1 MTDKELQQRERAYK
15 IWEDEGRQDGLHD
28 VHWKRAEGQH
38 EWTDQRSTEQQ
49 TEDFTKVRQAEAD
62 REFGIDG
69 REPGFAMDSKPPSA
83 ISSD

>member
-28 VHWKRAEGQH
+28 VHWKRAEEEQ
-38 EWTDQRSTEQQ
+38 ERTDQQSSDQQ
-49 TEDFTKVRQAEAD
+49 SEDVTKVRREEAD
-62 REFGIDG
+62 RELGTDG
-69 REPGFAMDSKPPSA
+69 KEPGPATDFKPASA